1 MELRLTRWEEF
12 KAKYKQRL
20 TQVLA
25 QHLYAKAFE
34 EWKAR
39 NPLRSGTTREILHEL
54 NQGEEADLL
63 YFERDQYREQT
74 LVAFAECLPGAGA
87 VLDAFKAFTGLDAAG
102 NKVSG
107 SERFLAGLATGLSL
121 LGLGAVDGPADN
133 VVAMQIKKLDEVTDG
148 VNDASRGL
156 RRAAGAAGDVLDG
169 AAGAK
174 PGDGGCFKPGTV
186 VHRMASD
193 PQAVLAL
200 LAEEL
205 STEEHDESL
214 IWWILTGIAAVTVAL
229 AVANERRRHT
239 GNKHNVSHALATAKI
254 DELFSSNGLWEPQSW
269 KEAEPES
276 ELAVAL

>member
-1 MELRLTRWEEF
+1 MVLETVSKLSSWHGVCSNQIGI
-12 KAKYKQRL
+12 KAKLEVDDECVKVL
-20 TQVLA
+20 TSKKRTSTSVDGRSSFLPSPRSISVTHYNTVLGSCLEIPSE
-25 QHLYAKAFE
+25 HINAFGCQKISDDVIE
-34 EWKAR
+34 STKI
-39 NPLRSGTTREILHEL
+39 PVCS
-54 NQGEEADLL
+54 
-63 YFERDQYREQT
+63 
-74 LVAFAECLPGAGA
+74 
-87 VLDAFKAFTGLDAAG
+87 AAG
-102 NKVSG
+102 HRPSNYPSDTSHRG
-107 SERFLAGLATGLSL
+107 
-121 LGLGAVDGPADN
+121 
-133 VVAMQIKKLDEVTDG
+133 I
-148 VNDASRGL
+148 NDASRGL

-169 AAGAK
+169 AAGT
-174 PGDGGCFKPGTV
+174 GGQCFKPGTL

-276 ELAVAL
+276 ELAAAL

>member
-1 MELRLTRWEEF
+1 M
-12 KAKYKQRL
+12 
-20 TQVLA
+20 
-25 QHLYAKAFE
+25 
-34 EWKAR
+34 
-39 NPLRSGTTREILHEL
+39 
-54 NQGEEADLL
+54 
-63 YFERDQYREQT
+63 
-74 LVAFAECLPGAGA
+74 VAFAECLPGAGE
-87 VLDAFKAFTGLDAAG
+87 VLDAFKAFSGLDAAG

-107 SERFLAGLATGLSL
+107 SERFLAGLATGLSV
-121 LGLGAVDGPADN
+121 LGLGAAAGPGDN
-133 VVAMQIKKLDEVTDG
+133 IVAKRISQLDEVTDG
-148 VNDASRGL
+148 INDASRGL

-174 PGDGGCFKPGTV
+174 PGDGGCFKPGTL

-205 STEEHDESL
+205 VTEEPDESL
-214 IWWILTGIAAVTVAL
+214 IWWILTGIAAATVAL

-239 GNKHNVSHALATAKI
+239 ANKPTDSHVLATSKI